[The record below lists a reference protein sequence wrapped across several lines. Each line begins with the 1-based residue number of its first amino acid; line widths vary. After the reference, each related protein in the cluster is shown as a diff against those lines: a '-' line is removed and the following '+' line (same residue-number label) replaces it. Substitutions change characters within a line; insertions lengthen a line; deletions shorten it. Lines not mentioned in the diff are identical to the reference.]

1 MNKEVFPFV
10 LKLFYVDNFLVSAWL
25 GQQTTDLLLTRQ
37 HYLFAVLRVS
47 TCYDL
52 PQIKK
57 IDIWRRVDDGEK
69 VNSSEKTLI
78 KPAALMLFVSV
89 VIMSSPASKWQALLF
104 SLSVISTSDFS
115 PPPPCRR
122 VVWIHFIA
130 LSSLFQK
137 ITHMPLNKCISFP
150 DIYNLALNEK
160 NLVLGK
166 NNCPSFQNQNECTDT
181 QLGNSTAAY

>member
-57 IDIWRRVDDGEK
+57 IDIWRSVDDGEK

-89 VIMSSPASKWQALLF
+89 VIMSSLASKWQALLF

-115 PPPPCRR
+115 LPSPTPFPYP
-122 VVWIHFIA
+122 
-130 LSSLFQK
+130 
-137 ITHMPLNKCISFP
+137 MPEGCLNPLYCLKQFVS
-150 DIYNLALNEK
+150 
-160 NLVLGK
+160 K
-166 NNCPSFQNQNECTDT
+166 NNTYALKQMHKFPRHI
-181 QLGNSTAAY
+181 

>member
-89 VIMSSPASKWQALLF
+89 VIMSSLASKWQALLF

-115 PPPPCRR
+115 LPSPTPFPYP
-122 VVWIHFIA
+122 
-130 LSSLFQK
+130 
-137 ITHMPLNKCISFP
+137 MPEGCLNPLYCLKQFVS
-150 DIYNLALNEK
+150 
-160 NLVLGK
+160 K
-166 NNCPSFQNQNECTDT
+166 NNTYALKQMHKFPRHI
-181 QLGNSTAAY
+181 

>member
-78 KPAALMLFVSV
+78 KPAALMLFV
-89 VIMSSPASKWQALLF
+89 ICFCCCYEFTGFKM
-104 SLSVISTSDFS
+104 TSIIIQPQCDFNLRLQ
-115 PPPPCRR
+115 PPPPTP
-122 VVWIHFIA
+122 VPYP
-130 LSSLFQK
+130 
-137 ITHMPLNKCISFP
+137 MPEGCLNPLYCLKQFVS
-150 DIYNLALNEK
+150 
-160 NLVLGK
+160 K
-166 NNCPSFQNQNECTDT
+166 NNTYALKQMHKFPRHI
-181 QLGNSTAAY
+181 

>member
-89 VIMSSPASKWQALLF
+89 VVMSSSASKWQALLF

-115 PPPPCRR
+115 LPSPTPFPYP
-122 VVWIHFIA
+122 
-130 LSSLFQK
+130 
-137 ITHMPLNKCISFP
+137 MPEGCLNPLYCLKQFVS
-150 DIYNLALNEK
+150 
-160 NLVLGK
+160 K
-166 NNCPSFQNQNECTDT
+166 NNTYALKQMHKFPRHI
-181 QLGNSTAAY
+181 